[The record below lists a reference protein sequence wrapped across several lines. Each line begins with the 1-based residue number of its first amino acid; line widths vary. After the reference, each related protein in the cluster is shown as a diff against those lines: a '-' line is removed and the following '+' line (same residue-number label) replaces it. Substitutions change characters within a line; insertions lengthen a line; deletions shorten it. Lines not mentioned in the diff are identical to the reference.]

1 MLNVKNS
8 KDNNCWLSI
17 YVLRTDWIETP
28 SSIKYFLSYR
38 VPQTDTHSPWGSASL
53 KSPEKAPSC
62 EHQQPLGHTQ
72 ACKGSAFTN
81 IF

>member
-1 MLNVKNS
+1 MCSGQTGS
-8 KDNNCWLSI
+8 KLPAQLSI
-17 YVLRTDWIETP
+17 
-28 SSIKYFLSYR
+28 SFFYR
-38 VPQTDTHSPWGSASL
+38 VPQTDTHSPGGSASL

-62 EHQQPLGHTQ
+62 EHQRPLGHTQ